1 MSYFVRL
8 GRQAN
13 RKIGE
18 CCLPAGG
25 IRAILQRMDELSERY
40 GVEEETPTVV
50 DRHRLCAER
59 AD

>member
-1 MSYFVRL
+1 
-8 GRQAN
+8 
-13 RKIGE
+13 
-18 CCLPAGG
+18 
-25 IRAILQRMDELSERY
+25 MDELSERY